1 MSIQVSPDVE
11 TRIRAQ
17 VSSGQF
23 QTENDVLREAMDSLE
38 KRQAARR
45 KVNQLE
51 SRECYL
57 AECAKLDPEEEQGMA
72 EEWSDGERELWNAS

>member
-17 VSSGQF
+17 VSTGQF
-23 QTENDVLREAMDSLE
+23 ATENDVLREAMDSLE
-38 KRQAARR
+38 KRQAARG

-51 SRECYL
+51 SRDRYL
-57 AECAKLDPEEEQGMA
+57 AECAKLDPAEERGMA
-72 EEWSDGERELWNAS
+72 EEWLGGERELWNAS